1 MGNHCKNN
9 FMTQEI
15 NTLFLTLN
23 SSGVDIAASNGIMK
37 EKNVHLDSADKGF
50 M

>member
-1 MGNHCKNN
+1 MGNDWNNN
-9 FMTQEI
+9 FKAQI
-15 NTLFLTLN
+15 NTLFLNLN

-37 EKNVHLDSADKGF
+37 GKNVHLDSADKGF